1 MNNLIEINDERIQT
15 LIDNVHD
22 SRVIFLMAYSNS
34 IDCKRARQHFE
45 GASIVNSSSLFCVVD
60 TDKFNGRLVYVEKN
74 MGIPTFYAYYKGKY
88 LNRII
93 TSDFLQITNFF
104 HVMIKSISE
113 NQFNTHVQQPV
124 QMQQP
129 VQIQQP
135 VQMQQ
140 PVQQPVQMQPS
151 IQQPIHSHTQQSN
164 NLPDINQLQQY
175 FELFIMMDKMGILN
189 KNASV
194 ATNNNEILLDNG
206 DVIVPLENGE
216 FGVIEKK

>member
-1 MNNLIEINDERIQT
+1 MNNLVEINDERIQT

-22 SRVIFLMAYSNS
+22 NRVIFLMAYSNS

-113 NQFNTHVQQPV
+113 NQLHSPIQQQQHVQLNSPMQQQQPV
-124 QMQQP
+124 QLNSPMQQ
-129 VQIQQP
+129 
-135 VQMQQ
+135 
-140 PVQQPVQMQPS
+140 
-151 IQQPIHSHTQQSN
+151 QQPIQLNSPMQQSQ
-164 NLPDINQLQQY
+164 NLPDIKQLQQY

-189 KNASV
+189 KNATMP
-194 ATNNNEILLDNG
+194 TNNNEILLDNG
-206 DVIVPLENGE
+206 DIIVPLENGE